1 MADNFDDR
9 IKKVKAYQ
17 DALDSV
23 NKKLAA
29 QESAV
34 KGLADITGVAY
45 AGFINQVEKTNA
57 KRREEAKLINDAKKA
72 IQEQTK
78 EIGNLVDKA
87 FGISDALKKSVD
99 QSSVFKKSLKDLRF
113 DDIYKNL
120 DSIVD
125 VEEKMNK
132 LIEEHGKDTAKQ
144 LDEFKDLK
152 KLKEEYN
159 KNEKEAM
166 KVTKDNLEDF
176 LDKNTDIL
184 ALLGEMPINLN
195 DAAEV
200 QKALNGLLSG
210 EKEIID
216 QIITSE
222 SASTDLKESLVG
234 LDDRRIESQTNLNKL
249 VKEQSNEMVNQTSI
263 AKNLWS
269 FIEKNSKNAFTAIS
283 KGIMDNN
290 QAFKDGQK
298 DFGLMFEG
306 NYQQMADLTSKA
318 AEFNMSTKD
327 TVQMMGQLGDELK
340 TTDTQYLASATE
352 HFVAVQKATGIA
364 SEDVTTIAGEMMRA
378 GNSAEDVEK
387 FMEGTNKMA
396 KLFNVNSKKVLQSV
410 ARNIDKMRTMGF
422 TGGEESLARM
432 AAEAERLKINVDGIF
447 DVAKRAR
454 TIEGAMD
461 MAAELQLA
469 GGSFAAINP
478 MDLLSA
484 ARKGPKELQDILKGM
499 GKDIGHWN
507 EETGEFQFDPIDAD
521 RLQIVAD
528 ATGMTLDDI
537 TKMIQSNAEDSKKAE
552 FMPDLQLGEVMGPD
566 GKPLDQDM
574 MNNMLKDSV
583 DVHGEILEGSMLDKA
598 GVKDIKDL
606 TSEQAESII
615 KDHMNKQATL
625 EEQAKQN
632 QSFQDSITAFKDA
645 VMNMF
650 TVFQPIIDILTG
662 FMQALIEMGPVGK
675 FLGAAIIGFIA
686 IAPLLGKAM
695 IGLQA
700 MKGGAGWLKDKIMG
714 GAPAAAK
721 GQDAIQKNAQAATD
735 SGGKTGGAKGSQGGL
750 QSLAQGLKAMGGK
763 GVLKGIGNTA
773 LAGPALLLLLPGMP
787 TLLLMAGVGALS
799 ALVIAGF
806 NALAQGFSVMGNAK
820 GLIKGA
826 LAMVLVGASL
836 IPFAFAMSMM
846 TDISWEA
853 VLAGLTFMLAA
864 VGIVALLG
872 LIMMSG
878 VGAVAILAGAAAML
892 IVSAAFLVF
901 AIALQQLVPA
911 AEGLSQ
917 VGFGWMIDLGLAM
930 ALAGPLLLLGGIMLG
945 IAAPFI
951 LMGAL
956 ALYPIVDLA
965 ERVNEVNWDNF
976 AKMGAAL
983 LAVVPGLLAF
993 SAAGMLGGM
1002 MSFIGGLFGGGGPLD
1017 TLETLA
1023 DIAITAADPLMIMS
1037 DAIDGL
1043 ADGIEKLEA
1052 AAAALDVEKLEML
1065 RSLAWSMAIGSFGG
1079 GLMGDQINK
1088 IAEALAKL
1096 AKIGEGGGGGGTK
1109 KIQIDLKLNGRD
1121 MQSVIVDDTS
1131 IVS

>member
-1 MADNFDDR
+1 MAENDDR
-9 IKKVKAYQ
+9 IKKAKAYQ
-17 DALDSV
+17 EALDSV
-23 NKKLAA
+23 NKNLAA
-29 QESAV
+29 QE
-34 KGLADITGVAY
+34 KGIKSLADVTGIAF
-45 AGFINQVEKTNA
+45 AGFITQIEKTNA
-57 KRREEAKLINDAKKA
+57 KRREESKLINDAKKA

-78 EIGNLVDKA
+78 EIGSLVDKT

-99 QSSVFKKSLKDLRF
+99 QSSLFKKSLKDLKF
-113 DDIYKNL
+113 DGIYKNL
-120 DSIVD
+120 DNIAD
-125 VEEKMNK
+125 VEQRMNK
-132 LIEEHGKDTAKQ
+132 LIDEHGKDVAKQ

-159 KNEKEAM
+159 KSEKDAM
-166 KVTKDNLEDF
+166 KITKDNLDDF
-176 LDKNTDIL
+176 LDKNTE
-184 ALLGEMPINLN
+184 LLSLLSEMPININ

-200 QKALNGLLSG
+200 QKTLNDLLSG
-210 EKEIID
+210 EKQIID

-222 SASTDLKESLVG
+222 NVSTELKEKLAK
-234 LDDRRIESQTNLNKL
+234 LDDRRIDSQESLNKL
-249 VKEQSNEMVNQTSI
+249 VKEQSNEMIAQTSI
-263 AKNLWS
+263 VKNLWS
-269 FIEKNSKNAFTAIS
+269 FVEKNSKNAFKSITQ
-283 KGIMDNN
+283 GILQNN

-306 NYQQMADLTSKA
+306 NYKQMAELTSKA
-318 AEFNMSTKD
+318 AEFNMTTKD

-340 TTDTQYLASATE
+340 TTDTKYLASATQ
-352 HFVAVQKATGIA
+352 HFVAVQKATGIS

-378 GNSAEDVEK
+378 GQSAEDVEK
-387 FMEGTNKMA
+387 YMEGTNKMA
-396 KLFNVNSKKVLQSV
+396 KLFNVNSKKVLQSI
-410 ARNIDKMRTMGF
+410 AKNIDKMRQMGF
-422 TGGEESLARM
+422 VGGEKSLAKM

-469 GGSFAAINP
+469 GGSFSEVNP

-484 ARKGPKELQDILKGM
+484 ARKGPQELQGILKEM
-499 GKDIGHWN
+499 GKDIGHFDK
-507 EETGEFQFDPIDAD
+507 ETGQFQFDPIDAD
-521 RLQIVAD
+521 RLQLVAD
-528 ATGMTLDDI
+528 ATGMSLDDI
-537 TKMIQSNAEDSKKAE
+537 QKMIQSNAEDARKAD

-574 MNNMLKDSV
+574 MNNMLKDSIDV
-583 DVHGEILEGSMLDKA
+583 DGKILEGSMLDKA

-606 TSEQAESII
+606 TAEQASSIMQ
-615 KDHMNKQATL
+615 DHVNKQSTL

-645 VMNMF
+645 VMNLF
-650 TVFQPIIDILTG
+650 TIFQPVIDVLTSFIQTLNG
-662 FMQALIEMGPVGK
+662 MPGPVK
-675 FLGAAIIGFIA
+675 FLAAALIGFIA
-686 IAPLLGKAM
+686 IAPMLGRAM
-695 IGLQA
+695 IGLKA
-700 MKGGAGWLKDKIMG
+700 MKDMF
-714 GAPAAAK
+714 
-721 GQDAIQKNAQAATD
+721 
-735 SGGKTGGAKGSQGGL
+735 GGAKSMMGLKKDITNPAADEAGKLNGAAANDKTPKGGGKSGL
-750 QSLAQGLKAMGGK
+750 QTLAQGLKAMGGK
-763 GVLKGIGNTA
+763 GVLKGIANTA

-787 TLLLMAGVGALS
+787 TLLLMAGVGAM
-799 ALVIAGF
+799 APLVTAGF
-806 NALAQGFSVMGNAK
+806 NALATGISMMGNAK

-826 LAMVLVGASL
+826 IAMVLIGASL
-836 IPFAFAMSMM
+836 VPFAFALSMM
-846 TDISWEA
+846 TEISWEA

-872 LIMMSG
+872 LVMMSG

-901 AIALQQLVPA
+901 AIALQELVPA
-911 AEGLSQ
+911 AEGLSK
-917 VGFGWMIDLGLAM
+917 VGFSWMIDLGFAM
-930 ALAGPLLLLGGIMLG
+930 MMAAPMLLIGGIMLG

-951 LMGAL
+951 LIGAL

-965 ERVNEVNWDNF
+965 ERVNEVDWNNF
-976 AKMGAAL
+976 AKMGDAL
-983 LAVVPGLLAF
+983 MAVVPGLLAF
-993 SAAGMLGGM
+993 SAAGLLGGVM
-1002 MSFIGGLFGGGGPLD
+1002 GFIGGLFGGGPLA

-1043 ADGIEKLEA
+1043 ADGIEKLDA
-1052 AAAALDVEKLEML
+1052 AASALDLEKLEML

-1079 GLMGDQINK
+1079 GLMGDSINK

-1096 AKIGEGGGGGGTK
+1096 SKIGEGGSGGGNK

-1121 MQSVIVDDTS
+1121 LQSVIVDDTS